1 MKALTITLAV
11 TNIASIIALAWV
23 LGTPAPDDPRIAR
36 LEADLKEA
44 RQTISQLRRDLANRP
59 VASAPPSGPTATA
72 SSSIPLETPGA
83 APVQGGATGALREM
97 MKNPA
102 MRELLGQQQAAQI
115 EIGYARLFEFLQ
127 LNSEE
132 KAHFKKLLSERAK
145 IEADLGLKLLDP
157 SLTPE
162 QRQQALVEADKNKT
176 AFDQTIRGFLNNDAD
191 WNAFQNF
198 ESIRPERTQYETM
211 GRSLFAATGEPLS
224 AQQEDQFLQ
233 LMARIRQNPTAE
245 QTALVKNMQAG
256 NGINEGS
263 MKSYLDFQRAA
274 NAQALE
280 EAAKFMSPAQLRA
293 LQSYQEQL
301 LANTQSG
308 LQMVPL
314 MQGQKGR

>member
-36 LEADLKEA
+36 LESDLKEA

-59 VASAPPSGPTATA
+59 VASAPASGPTATA
-72 SSSIPLETPGA
+72 SSSIPLETPVA
-83 APVQGGATGALREM
+83 APAQGGTAGALREM

-162 QRQQALVEADKNKT
+162 QRQQALVDAEKNKT

-198 ESIRPERTQYETM
+198 EAIRPERTQYETM

-224 AQQEDQFLQ
+224 VEQEDQFLQ
-233 LMARIRQNPTAE
+233 MMARIRQNPTPE

-256 NGINEGS
+256 NGINEGN

-274 NAQALE
+274 NAKALE